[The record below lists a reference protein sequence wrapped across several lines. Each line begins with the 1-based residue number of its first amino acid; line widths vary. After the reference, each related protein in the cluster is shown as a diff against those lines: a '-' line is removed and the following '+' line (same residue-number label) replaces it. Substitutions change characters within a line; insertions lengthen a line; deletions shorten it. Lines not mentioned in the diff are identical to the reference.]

1 MIILGLTGSIGM
13 GKTTIAS
20 MLENLRIPVHD
31 SDAAVHGFYA
41 PDSFARPALA
51 AAFPFFEYPQ
61 IYERKTKNMI
71 RAELGKL
78 VFSNP
83 ELRERLENIL
93 HPLVRKSQM
102 DFIRQSAIKKR
113 KMICLDIPLLYETG
127 AQDRV
132 DYVLV
137 ASAPYHVQR
146 ARVLARPTMTE
157 EKFHAILSSQMPDR
171 EKCIRADYVIKTGLG
186 RAYSFFALKKAIASI
201 EQIHTATFIEAE
213 LQADKNSTR
222 KIKAGK
228 YPDTDLES
236 CS

>member
-13 GKTTIAS
+13 GKTTIAA

-41 PDSFARPALA
+41 PNSFARPALA

-61 IYERKTKNMI
+61 IYERKTKNII

-83 ELRERLENIL
+83 ELRARLENIL

-102 DFIRQSAIKKR
+102 DFIRQETIKKR
-113 KMICLDIPLLYETG
+113 KMICLDIPLLFETG
-127 AQDRV
+127 AQERV

-146 ARVLARPTMTE
+146 TRVLARSNMTE
-157 EKFHAILSSQMPDR
+157 EKFHAILSSQMPDK
-171 EKCIRADYVIKTGLG
+171 EKCARADYVIKTGLG

-201 EQIHTATFIEAE
+201 EKIHTTAFSGAE
-213 LQADKNSTR
+213 LPEDKNAGR

-228 YPDTDLES
+228 YPDAGLES